1 MIVVAN
7 DRLLDI
13 VEEGTP
19 LQEAFC
25 VADDILRQ
33 GARAPDADSATP
45 WCTALR
51 AMHVMSPA
59 REEREGASSFWP
71 CLMST
76 PAVTGC
82 DGR

>member
-1 MIVVAN
+1 MKQADAAIDRLKNHVDAMIVVAN

-33 GARAPDADSATP
+33 GVVGISEIIVKPGEARGATG
-45 WCTALR
+45 W
-51 AMHVMSPA
+51 
-59 REEREGASSFWP
+59 
-71 CLMST
+71 
-76 PAVTGC
+76 GC
-82 DGR
+82 GNWQGL

>member
-1 MIVVAN
+1 MRQADGAIEQLRSHVDAMIVVSN

-33 GARAPDADSATP
+33 VRP
-45 WCTALR
+45 
-51 AMHVMSPA
+51 V
-59 REEREGASSFWP
+59 
-71 CLMST
+71 
-76 PAVTGC
+76 
-82 DGR
+82 

>member
-1 MIVVAN
+1 MGVVTKPFSFEGMRRMKQADAAIDRLKVHVDAMIVVAN

-33 GARAPDADSATP
+33 GVVGISDIIIKPGLVRY
-45 WCTALR
+45 
-51 AMHVMSPA
+51 
-59 REEREGASSFWP
+59 
-71 CLMST
+71 
-76 PAVTGC
+76 
-82 DGR
+82 